1 MDRRKKECEQRDRV
15 PAKQCFPPPPPQPLE
30 RSPGGKQGW
39 GYKCN
44 NPQAE
49 RSLSRAFI
57 ELASPWHP
65 STYSPPQ
72 RLVVKNLPGIA
83 GDERDTGSVPGL
95 GRSPWRRTWQ
105 PSNILTWRIPMD
117 RGAWRVMVH
126 GLAQSW
132 TPPKRLPEAQ
142 LLRDWWNEVFCTCL
156 LLIVRDLI
164 LRILDEQTE

>member
-65 STYSPPQ
+65 GTFSPPQ

-105 PSNILTWRIPMD
+105 PTPVFLPGESPWTEEPGVLWST
-117 RGAWRVMVH
+117 GSHRVGHHRSDFLKHNCLETGGMKYSVPVH
-126 GLAQSW
+126 CS
-132 TPPKRLPEAQ
+132 
-142 LLRDWWNEVFCTCL
+142 
-156 LLIVRDLI
+156 
-164 LRILDEQTE
+164 